1 MNNYNKYGN
10 TAPSPAPGGQSA
22 APQAKKQP
30 AFKKG
35 LIIALYIG
43 IAMVFVPAAV
53 SMFTSHRFATV
64 DVVLLA
70 AQVVTAAAAVFFLNR
85 NAKISIVLL
94 AAFIG
99 VTLYHPIMRGFRGF
113 GIWSIWDQ
121 RFDIKYTAYC
131 IARAAEMVLAAMILI
146 GLNRACKPLAI
157 AAAVLLVVLDTWW
170 IATTYMR
177 LPSTGDSDNLD
188 GILMWT
194 AYYSELII
202 PVVLLICAIN
212 PHAIHNSILIIDGYF
227 AIRLVLFIAAD
238 LLSDSYYRVH
248 DFFYLLN
255 TCWMPVMLIF
265 GMNAVLVFPI
275 RFKKLAIVFG
285 LSLAVIAVV
294 VLLMAGQQAENDWKK
309 KNEQSRQQH
318 MNEMRDNIL
327 SWKRAGFSDSFTTDA
342 ALQMYKE
349 GRITASEYQW
359 LIQQLIGRR

>member
-1 MNNYNKYGN
+1 MF
-10 TAPSPAPGGQSA
+10 PSV
-22 APQAKKQP
+22 
-30 AFKKG
+30 
-35 LIIALYIG
+35 
-43 IAMVFVPAAV
+43 M
-53 SMFTSHRFATV
+53 
-64 DVVLLA
+64 
-70 AQVVTAAAAVFFLNR
+70 
-85 NAKISIVLL
+85 
-94 AAFIG
+94 
-99 VTLYHPIMRGFRGF
+99 
-113 GIWSIWDQ
+113 
-121 RFDIKYTAYC
+121 
-131 IARAAEMVLAAMILI
+131 
-146 GLNRACKPLAI
+146 
-157 AAAVLLVVLDTWW
+157 
-170 IATTYMR
+170 
-177 LPSTGDSDNLD
+177 
-188 GILMWT
+188 
-194 AYYSELII
+194 
-202 PVVLLICAIN
+202 
-212 PHAIHNSILIIDGYF
+212 
-227 AIRLVLFIAAD
+227 LVLFIAAD